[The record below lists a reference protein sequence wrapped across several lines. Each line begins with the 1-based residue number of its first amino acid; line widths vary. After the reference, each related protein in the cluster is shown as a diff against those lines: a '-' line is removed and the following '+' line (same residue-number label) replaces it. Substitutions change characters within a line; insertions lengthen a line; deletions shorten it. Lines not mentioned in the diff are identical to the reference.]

1 MSFVHRSVA
10 GDVCGRDLVRQP
22 LPSRLVHV
30 GATADVL
37 LEFAIDIVTPGL
49 QRVEPRFDA
58 LDGLPMVLDAGD
70 PQAQVVGHRNQSDSL
85 FRLCSHHL
93 CLCCNQSVTA
103 PRAPACAAGSRRL
116 RTASQLRQRVNR
128 SCSDLRAV
136 CCCCSVSRPARRS
149 SSPRPPPSPPPTT
162 IVRNRCCRSRE
173 SRGTGV
179 DRRHRRFRVLVR
191 RCFELGLS
199 LPVAVPFNHDNLGVV
214 GGDRSTRPRRRRW
227 ERWCPSA

>member
-93 CLCCNQSVTA
+93 CLVATTVAFAVTA
-103 PRAPACAAGSRRL
+103 SIF
-116 RTASQLRQRVNR
+116 
-128 SCSDLRAV
+128 D
-136 CCCCSVSRPARRS
+136 S
-149 SSPRPPPSPPPTT
+149 SSGM
-162 IVRNRCCRSRE
+162 RCWKS
-173 SRGTGV
+173 
-179 DRRHRRFRVLVR
+179 
-191 RCFELGLS
+191 
-199 LPVAVPFNHDNLGVV
+199 
-214 GGDRSTRPRRRRW
+214 STRATNR
-227 ERWCPSA
+227 